1 MILTS
6 VNESTVAIET
16 EGGHVRRTVAGDEI
30 WVAASGDV
38 PEGDGV
44 LVRLDDGLE
53 IGVFRRGG
61 ALVAYENRCAHQGGP
76 VCTGEILGRYEQVLA
91 ADKTVVRE
99 RFSTD
104 ETHLVC
110 PWHGWEFDLATGEC
124 AVNRRAR
131 LTAYPVRE
139 RDGRVYVRV

>member
-1 MILTS
+1 MPGTATQ
-6 VNESTVAIET
+6 E
-16 EGGHVRRTVAGDEI
+16 EI
-30 WVAASGDV
+30 WVADSGDV

-44 LVRLDDGLE
+44 LVRLDHGLE
-53 IGVFRRGG
+53 IGVFRLNG

-91 ADKTVVRE
+91 ADKTVLRE
-99 RFSTD
+99 QFSRE

-124 AVNRRAR
+124 AVNRRIR
-131 LTAYPVRE
+131 LRAYPVTE
-139 RDGRVYVRV
+139 RDGHVYLTV